1 MSVDQYFCLVA
12 VDAAGGHP
20 PRPAILLAAARGFLV
35 AFSLSVSFMNQ
46 FWGLLGGKRMLLF
59 GQTVICG
66 ILLGGMYALIAMGMT
81 LIMGVMKIINLAHG
95 ALVMVGMYVT
105 YVCFKEFGIDPYLG
119 MFIAMP
125 VLFFI
130 GCLVQNYMINRL
142 VEVDSILP
150 ENQVL
155 LTVGIMIVLTEAMR
169 LMFKSDYRSVT
180 TTYSSKTVLLGDM
193 SISVPMV
200 IGFIIAMAFTFLLHL
215 FLTRTDT
222 GKAIRATAQDRDAAV
237 YMGVNSSRITMIT
250 FGLGSALAAA
260 GGSLLLPLFYLWPDI
275 GHLFTAKSFIITILG
290 GMGSTMGAAI
300 GGLILGIAESLG
312 ATYISMGYKD
322 IVGLVI
328 FLLVLLFLPGGF
340 RSLARR

>member
-1 MSVDQYFCLVA
+1 
-12 VDAAGGHP
+12 
-20 PRPAILLAAARGFLV
+20 
-35 AFSLSVSFMNQ
+35 
-46 FWGLLGGKRMLLF
+46 MLLF

-66 ILLGGMYALIAMGMT
+66 ILLGGMYALIAIGMT

-125 VLFFI
+125 ILFFI
-130 GCLVQNYMINRL
+130 GCLIQNYMINRL

-155 LTVGIMIVLTEAMR
+155 LTVGIMLVLTETMR
-169 LMFKSDYRSVT
+169 LMFKSDYRSVST
-180 TTYSSKTVLLGDM
+180 SYSSSTVMLGDM

-222 GKAIRATAQDRDAAV
+222 GRAIRATAQDRDAAV

-290 GMGSTMGAAI
+290 GMGSTMGAAV
-300 GGLILGIAESLG
+300 GGLVLGIAESLG